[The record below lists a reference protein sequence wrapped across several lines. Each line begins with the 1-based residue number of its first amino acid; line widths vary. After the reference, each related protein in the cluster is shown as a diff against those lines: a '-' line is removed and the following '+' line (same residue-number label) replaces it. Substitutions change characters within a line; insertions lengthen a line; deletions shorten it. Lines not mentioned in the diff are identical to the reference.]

1 MKIKRSTLIPAILAV
16 YLVVMATIGYSDYA
30 FGRTSALFHFGTI
43 AVTVVILIL
52 LHFNI
57 KHRERLRRERLEDI
71 ERSSSE
77 NKQNNTL

>member
-30 FGRTSALFHFGTI
+30 FGRTSALFYFGII